1 MTLSDLKQTL
11 LAYLPEMDT
20 PPKRSAV
27 LLPLAEENGE
37 IYLLYTKRAEGI
49 RQSGDVCFPGGRSE
63 QGETPFRTAVREA
76 KQELAIP
83 PEEITFLTYLP
94 LPRTLEKEEI
104 TPVVGLLSA
113 KALQGLTPSP
123 AEVAEVF
130 RVPLS
135 VLLEMEPERY
145 TLYWHVTESDTFPYE
160 KIRNGKQYP
169 FRVPQVEELFY
180 EVDGHIIWG
189 VTARFTASLVSALK
203 TSQIHLN

>member
-20 PPKRSAV
+20 PTKRSAV
-27 LLPLAEENGE
+27 LLPLVEENGE

-49 RQSGDVCFPGGRSE
+49 RQSGDICFPGGRSE

-76 KQELAIP
+76 KEELAIP
-83 PEEITFLTYLP
+83 PEEVTFLTYLP
-94 LPRTLEKEEI
+94 LQRTLEKEEI
-104 TPVVGLLSA
+104 TPVVGLLSE
-113 KALQGLTPSP
+113 KAVQALTPSP
-123 AEVAEVF
+123 AEVSEVF

-189 VTARFTASLVSALK
+189 VTARFTASLVSALQ
-203 TSQIHLN
+203 TNQIHLN